1 MTARVPV
8 HAGTLSCFYGYCRR
22 QRSAACM
29 LSRPGGPSEISRW
42 RQPPDPANKPA
53 KPRRG
58 ARTAARAHFP
68 QKEIAPAHF
77 PDTVPTPMPKSIA
90 RRKTKKAV
98 AKRFKITATG
108 KLLRRKPGLR
118 HLASSKSA
126 KRKRKL
132 GKVGQVHETMVDRV
146 KECLPFG

>member
-1 MTARVPV
+1 
-8 HAGTLSCFYGYCRR
+8 
-22 QRSAACM
+22 
-29 LSRPGGPSEISRW
+29 
-42 RQPPDPANKPA
+42 
-53 KPRRG
+53 
-58 ARTAARAHFP
+58 
-68 QKEIAPAHF
+68 
-77 PDTVPTPMPKSIA
+77 MPKSIA

-98 AKRFKITATG
+98 AKRFKLTATG